1 MTKYTYSL
9 YTSDGERLAELE
21 DLERVEYW
29 RALNTIG
36 GFHIITR
43 PDFPTDWLGVDKLIE
58 FWRQPEGG
66 ESTLQIVGM
75 MRWWEWMENEAGNEV
90 LHFGG
95 TDQNDLLDRRI
106 VAYAAGNALSDITD
120 EANQMLAT
128 IVDSNMGAT
137 AFIDEAGRPRALD
150 AAHFTVATV
159 ASGTAP
165 SVSRRFAWRDV
176 FPILQE
182 IADASRDLGTP
193 LYFDIVSTGPARFE
207 FRTYMNVRGVDR
219 TITSGLNPVIF
230 SKELKNLDSP
240 SMREDWSNEH
250 NYVWGGGQGEEEDRV
265 IDPEDDVFRMHRS
278 IWNRREVFQ
287 DAREEDT
294 TLGVANKAFRRMQHD
309 RPRLRFTGR
318 LLDTP
323 NSRYGID
330 WSFGD
335 KVTARYHGEYDGIV
349 DAVRHMIDNEG
360 VEDLTARLE
369 VDIATG

>member
-1 MTKYTYSL
+1 
-9 YTSDGERLAELE
+9 
-21 DLERVEYW
+21 
-29 RALNTIG
+29 
-36 GFHIITR
+36 
-43 PDFPTDWLGVDKLIE
+43 
-58 FWRQPEGG
+58 
-66 ESTLQIVGM
+66 
-75 MRWWEWMENEAGNEV
+75 MENEAGNEV

-95 TDQNDLLDRRI
+95 VDQNDLLDRRI
-106 VAYAAGNALSDITD
+106 VAYAAGTTFADITD
-120 EANQMLAT
+120 EANRMLAT
-128 IVDSNMGAT
+128 IVDRNMGPN
-137 AFIDEAGRPRALD
+137 AFVDEAGRPRAYD
-150 AAHFTVATV
+150 PDHFSVATA
-159 ASGTAP
+159 ASGIAP

-182 IADASRDLGTP
+182 IADTSRDLGTP

-207 FRTYMNVRGVDR
+207 FRTYVNVRGVDR
-219 TITSGLNPVIF
+219 TITTGLNPVVF

-294 TLGVANKAFRRMQHD
+294 ILGVANKAFRRMQHD

-323 NSRYGID
+323 VSRYGID

-369 VDIATG
+369 VDLATG